1 MHFLI
6 FYLSAQCFVAG
17 IVLLFLSVTGLSSVV
32 MKLIPRS
39 VKLAT
44 IVGMGLQIALVGM
57 TSVKLVV
64 PNNETIVGLGDIH
77 SPDIWLSI
85 IGLVLIGSLLF
96 HQVQGGI
103 LIGIFAMTLIDW
115 IMNKHFPREFI
126 QFPDLRI
133 DVTEFI
139 SFEDFH
145 VGRCMTGILA
155 FLFIGVIDVSGVIFG
170 MASLAKLTEPDGTI
184 PGATPTFVAV
194 AVSTVVSACTGGT
207 PVIVYVE
214 SAAGIKEGGSTGLTA
229 VFISFYFVLSLFF
242 APVLSVIPLIATAPV
257 AILVGAMMM
266 SQSTEIDWNNMAE
279 AIPAFLTLVTMP
291 FTFSITNGIVL
302 GLITAFMF
310 YVTTGEIFNDIQAVC
325 GSGMPGAGPL
335 DCELAPLTST
345 TGGGASPRA
354 ARAHSHSHAHSHDHH
369 NLSRRSSGNL
379 SDSGTPAVVENYSF
393 MDEQPFVRAPSLI
406 LRRRDAEAVRHAKGR
421 SVSEDEGHVVPV
433 GSYGAHGHVH
443 HNHPHMPNNHAN
455 A

>member
-1 MHFLI
+1 
-6 FYLSAQCFVAG
+6 
-17 IVLLFLSVTGLSSVV
+17 

-64 PNNETIVGLGDIH
+64 PNEQTIVGLGDIH
-77 SPDIWLSI
+77 SPEIWLSI

-96 HQVQGGI
+96 HQVRGGI
-103 LIGIFAMTLIDW
+103 LIGIFVMTLIDW
-115 IMNKHFPREFI
+115 IMNSNFPTQFV

-133 DVTEFI
+133 DVSEFI
-139 SFEDFH
+139 NFENFE

-194 AVSTVVSACTGGT
+194 ALSTIVSACTGGT

-310 YVTTGEIFNDIQAVC
+310 YVTTGEIFKDFWAIC
-325 GSGMPGAGPL
+325 GYGMPGPDPENL
-335 DCELAPLTST
+335 ELSPLAPQRS
-345 TGGGASPRA
+345 GVADDAYDAIPHGHRGHAGHAGHANP
-354 ARAHSHSHAHSHDHH
+354 AHTRHDGKPY
-369 NLSRRSSGNL
+369 SRQNSGNL
-379 SDSGTPAVVENYSF
+379 SDGGGGGGAASAVIESYSF
-393 MDEQPFVRAPSLI
+393 MDDQPFIRAPSLI
-406 LRRRDAEAVRHAKGR
+406 LQRRDAEAVRNAKGR
-421 SVSEDEGHVVPV
+421 SLSIDEGHVGTAPAVPH
-433 GSYGAHGHVH
+433 S
-443 HNHPHMPNNHAN
+443 HNHSHDHAH

>member
-1 MHFLI
+1 
-6 FYLSAQCFVAG
+6 VAG

-64 PNNETIVGLGDIH
+64 PNEQTIVGLGDIH
-77 SPDIWLSI
+77 SPEIWLSI

-103 LIGIFAMTLIDW
+103 LIGIFVMTLIDW
-115 IMNKHFPREFI
+115 IMNKHFPSEFV

-133 DVTEFI
+133 DMSQFI
-139 SFEDFH
+139 SFENFD

-194 AVSTVVSACTGGT
+194 ALSTIVSACTGGT

-229 VFISFYFVLSLFF
+229 VFISFYFILSLFF

-310 YVTTGEIFNDIQAVC
+310 YVTTGEIFKDFWAIC
-325 GSGMPGAGPL
+325 GYGMPGSDPL
-335 DCELAPLTST
+335 SLELAPLAGPRGSQDAHDHHHASY
-345 TGGGASPRA
+345 GG
-354 ARAHSHSHAHSHDHH
+354 HSHAHCDRPGGVSRH
-369 NLSRRSSGNL
+369 NSGNL
-379 SDSGTPAVVENYSF
+379 SDSGAAPAVVENYAF
-393 MDEQPFVRAPSLI
+393 MDDQPFVRAPSLI
-406 LRRRDAEAVRHAKGR
+406 LKRRDAEAVRNAKGR
-421 SVSEDEGHVVPV
+421 SLSIDEGHVAP
-433 GSYGAHGHVH
+433 SAAAHAHAH
-443 HNHPHMPNNHAN
+443 HHHNHAN